1 MVNRGIIA
9 CVLGAGLAIG
19 CSKAKRSHAH
29 ADKQEQAFKAALEAP
44 AGATSC
50 ESAYNA
56 IEALANAA
64 ARAHEDPPWKSV
76 PKRDEFVTACAAL
89 PADTQLCMLPKYQ
102 GSNAAQCEKLLASAR
117 RTPEGKRLFDE
128 LLAPRR

>member
-1 MVNRGIIA
+1 MMNRRIITS
-9 CVLGAGLAIG
+9 VLVAGLAIA
-19 CSKAKRSHAH
+19 CSKAKRSHEH
-29 ADKQEQAFKAALEAP
+29 EDKQAQAFKAALEAP
-44 AGATSC
+44 AGSTPC

-56 IEALANAA
+56 IDALASAA

-76 PKRDEFVTACAAL
+76 PRRDELVTACAAL
-89 PADTQLCMLPKYQ
+89 PADTQLCMLPRYQ
-102 GSNAAQCEKLLASAR
+102 GSNAAKCDRLLASAR